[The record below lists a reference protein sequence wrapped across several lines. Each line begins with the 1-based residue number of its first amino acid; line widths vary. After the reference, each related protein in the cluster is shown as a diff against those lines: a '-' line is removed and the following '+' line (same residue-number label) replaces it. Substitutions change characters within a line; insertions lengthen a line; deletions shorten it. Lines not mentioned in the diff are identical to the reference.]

1 VDSLREKVFQH
12 VINEA
17 IDRLRIK
24 MCAKYKPK
32 KQNRFLTGSITYELG
47 PGNITQEGVVF
58 EISSKI
64 PTELFQK
71 NAVSEKYFRDVKKI
85 MNAKSK
91 KPASIKMENIVR
103 STIINELK
111 ERDYVKCSYVY
122 SEKELFT
129 DEEVEQALAKAKGG
143 TIDLS
148 GVKGA
153 NTPAGNAVLLV
164 LGENI
169 FNKAHANL
177 TDLIMANEETLKKY
191 Q

>member
-12 VINEA
+12 IINEA
-17 IDRLRIK
+17 INRLRTK

-47 PGNITQEGVVF
+47 PGNITQEGVTF

-71 NAVSEKYFRDVKKI
+71 NTVSEKYFRDVKKI
-85 MNAKSK
+85 MNTKSK

-103 STIINELK
+103 STIVNELK
-111 ERDYVKCSYVY
+111 ERDYVKCAYVY

-129 DEEVEQALAKAKGG
+129 DEEVEQALAKVSGG

-148 GVKGA
+148 GIRGA
-153 NTPAGNAVLLV
+153 NTLAGKAVLFV

-169 FNKAHANL
+169 FKNAHENL
-177 TDLIMANEETLKKY
+177 TDLIKANEETLDKY
-191 Q
+191 R